1 MNYGTLIDNIL
12 HPAPR
17 AVRIGGAAAALGK
30 TREEID
36 AFLAQIPQEG
46 GV

>member
-17 AVRIGGAAAALGK
+17 AIRIGGAVLKEAAHG
-30 TREEID
+30 
-36 AFLAQIPQEG
+36 
-46 GV
+46 